1 MGTNQRILRG
11 HLHVITVAVL
21 HSSGIGCAK
30 HLAPVLLICFLV
42 KVSAF
47 VGLCRVTFA
56 SVLMTAAVISPKL
69 PTTTPC
75 REHVYSRP
83 DWMASCKRL

>member
-1 MGTNQRILRG
+1 MIEYIRGNPETVSRGLKLQTRHVAGVQGEMGTNQRILRG

-21 HSSGIGCAK
+21 HSSGIRCAK

-47 VGLCRVTFA
+47 VDFVA
-56 SVLMTAAVISPKL
+56 L
-69 PTTTPC
+69 PLPAC
-75 REHVYSRP
+75 
-83 DWMASCKRL
+83 